1 MVLGR
6 GLLACLWQNLRTMQL
21 DRKRRKKMCFGRRLH
36 FRYSLITP
44 LDFPTIIGNMDSV
57 RLELGLSQ
65 NPASDAGSKSIVKIP
80 FAWFKRKRSMIIVC
94 TLFLVVCLWAV
105 SHSVRLNP
113 SYRSGMS
120 RIDNDVERIIR
131 KIPGAIPGIPVPNQ
145 AKLSDYG
152 RSGETYPSKEDLL
165 IVLMGEMLDP
175 SFRVDNSTWIDWQHW
190 VSGNNVLPNDAHVQ
204 FLTRLKSLNH
214 GDISDAQL
222 YLEHPV
228 QWSRKHLQNTPLTVF
243 SKSYCPYSRGA
254 KELLATYNARLI
266 THEVDLRGTSQLG
279 LTATKA
285 DAHSIQP
292 LLWDLTGHRTYP
304 KVIAGSKLLVRHLL
318 MNGPTNMTG
327 WP

>member
-113 SYRSGMS
+113 SYRSSMS

-131 KIPGAIPGIPVPNQ
+131 KIPGAIPGIQ
-145 AKLSDYG
+145 CLIKLSC
-152 RSGETYPSKEDLL
+152 L
-165 IVLMGEMLDP
+165 IMGAAVKLI
-175 SFRVDNSTWIDWQHW
+175 R
-190 VSGNNVLPNDAHVQ
+190 
-204 FLTRLKSLNH
+204 R
-214 GDISDAQL
+214 
-222 YLEHPV
+222 
-228 QWSRKHLQNTPLTVF
+228 RKT
-243 SKSYCPYSRGA
+243 C
-254 KELLATYNARLI
+254 
-266 THEVDLRGTSQLG
+266 
-279 LTATKA
+279 
-285 DAHSIQP
+285 
-292 LLWDLTGHRTYP
+292 
-304 KVIAGSKLLVRHLL
+304 
-318 MNGPTNMTG
+318 
-327 WP
+327 